1 MRQSGDQQY
10 ADLLSNLRVRRMT
23 EEHYNML
30 QTRFITGD
38 GKANVQS
45 ICQTYKTLANKGQS
59 PLILMP
65 KTTLCDEVNVVML
78 NEINTTIH
86 RITAVDT
93 LDTIVDRRLMKKVQ
107 QAYDKSEEDVT
118 RTVGLEKHLQLCVG
132 CKVMLKRNKN
142 VEAGLV
148 NGLVGTV
155 TSFNTTTQGNITLI
169 DRIAVKFDKI
179 DNIVNI
185 KKDSASFEVLKS
197 IYYTR
202 KQFPLMLAFA
212 ITIHKSQGLSLQTAI
227 VDAGSSTFRPGM
239 TYVALS
245 QVTSLTGLH
254 LVAFDRSKVAC
265 DQKAVKEYNRL
276 RRLYTPQLVDLI
288 SVNKSCT
295 ESRKRKK
302 TTKEAEADQ
311 QKRKKPRT
319 KTKQTAGKS
328 ESHQQQSAKRTV
340 GINIFDCCNV
350 QSVDELV
357 QTTLCT
363 QMNLTIFPQ
372 AHSEMSPSHK
382 SVARQLEQHT
392 FAR

>member
-1 MRQSGDQQY
+1 MSIMFLVFPSLDRHVHFLQSFCWNFVLRQNGDQQY
-10 ADLLSNLRVRRMT
+10 ADLLSNLRVGRTT

-30 QTRFITGD
+30 QTRLITSD
-38 GKANVQS
+38 GRANVQS

-59 PLILMP
+59 LLILMP
-65 KTTLCDEVNVVML
+65 KTNLCDEVNIAML
-78 NEINTTIH
+78 REIGTTIH

-93 LDTIVDRRLMKKVQ
+93 LDTIIDRRLMKKVQ

-118 RTVGLEKHLQLCVG
+118 CTAGLEKYLQLSVG

-148 NGLVGTV
+148 NGSVGTV
-155 TSFNTTTQGNITLI
+155 TSFSTTTQGNITSI
-169 DRIAVKFDKI
+169 DSIAVKFDKI

-185 KKDSASFEVLKS
+185 ERDSASFEVLKS

-202 KQFPLMLAFA
+202 KQFSLMLAFT

-227 VDAGSSTFRPGM
+227 VDAGFSTFGPGM

-245 QVTSLTGLH
+245 RVTSLTGLH

-276 RRLYTPQLVDLI
+276 RCLYTPQLG
-288 SVNKSCT
+288 VNKSCT
-295 ESRKRKK
+295 ESGKQKK

-319 KTKQTAGKS
+319 KTKQTAGK
-328 ESHQQQSAKRTV
+328 T
-340 GINIFDCCNV
+340 
-350 QSVDELV
+350 
-357 QTTLCT
+357 
-363 QMNLTIFPQ
+363 
-372 AHSEMSPSHK
+372 
-382 SVARQLEQHT
+382 
-392 FAR
+392 